1 MNQASS
7 LSIYSNTSLTEAL
20 SMPVSVVN
28 KFFKCKPFDD
38 WRKGKESELK
48 IQVAIVNRL
57 NSVISACGIVAKTI
71 ASVIR
76 R

>member
-7 LSIYSNTSLTEAL
+7 LSIYSHTSLTEAL
-20 SMPVSVVN
+20 SMPVSLVN
-28 KFFKCKPFDD
+28 KFFKSKPFDD
-38 WRKGKESELK
+38 WKKGRESELK
-48 IQVAIVNRL
+48 VQVAIVNRL

-71 ASVIR
+71 AGVTR

>member
-7 LSIYSNTSLTEAL
+7 LSIYSHTSLTEAL

-48 IQVAIVNRL
+48 LQVAIVNRL
-57 NSVISACGIVAKTI
+57 NSVISACGVVAKTI
-71 ASVIR
+71 VGIR